1 MKAAV
6 VYKKND
12 IRITE
17 VPLPRAGPG
26 EVVVRV
32 RASGICATD
41 VKILSGAGIP
51 AELPAILG
59 HEVAGT
65 IVELG
70 AGIEG
75 DGLYSGQRVAVYPI
89 AACGECFYCRQG
101 RNSLCLQEH
110 GLGHGDDGGFAE
122 YVNVPAEIV
131 RLGGVIDIGDMQFD
145 LAAMIEPTSC
155 CLAAADQCQTKAG
168 DTVVV
173 VGAGPL
179 GLLHTIVSKA
189 IGAEVVCVDI
199 NEARLATARQVGAKR
214 VVNPAK
220 EDTLAAVRKLSG
232 VGADVVIAAVG
243 VPSVIESYLPLVR
256 NGGVFNIFGGT
267 PRGEKMTVDPRW
279 LHYGE
284 IVLTGTFASSVTQF
298 CSAYHFVGKHAED
311 IEAVISTRCGLDD
324 IVAAVR
330 RVQEGEGTKSILV
343 FSD

>member
-12 IRITE
+12 IRIAE

-70 AGIEG
+70 AGTEG
-75 DGLYSGQRVAVYPI
+75 DGLYMGQRVAVYPI

-122 YVNVPAEIV
+122 YVRIPAEVV
-131 RLGGVIDIGDMQFD
+131 RLGGVIDIGDMPFD

-155 CLAAADQCQTKAG
+155 CLAAADQCKTKAG

-179 GLLHTIVSKA
+179 GPAAYDCIEGHGRRGSLRRCKRGSPGY
-189 IGAEVVCVDI
+189 GAERRR
-199 NEARLATARQVGAKR
+199 EAGCQ
-214 VVNPAK
+214 P
-220 EDTLAAVRKLSG
+220 
-232 VGADVVIAAVG
+232 
-243 VPSVIESYLPLVR
+243 
-256 NGGVFNIFGGT
+256 
-267 PRGEKMTVDPRW
+267 
-279 LHYGE
+279 
-284 IVLTGTFASSVTQF
+284 
-298 CSAYHFVGKHAED
+298 
-311 IEAVISTRCGLDD
+311 
-324 IVAAVR
+324 
-330 RVQEGEGTKSILV
+330 GEGRYIGSRAQSV
-343 FSD
+343 QSGC